1 VFRYRFIVLVS
12 RGLQRKV
19 FSMNKLAAILI
30 LTGSIMLAAGCGSD
44 YQNYQETFLK
54 QGVCQDSAPTWVAS
68 TTPLNI
74 EHSDYLYFV
83 GRGIAYNTLD
93 ERSAYD
99 NARDHAMQQLAGYIG
114 THVVTNASEADKRCF
129 AIASGIP
136 FVWPSKSNRF
146 LPGEK
151 SKQGLS
157 KLAYLVVDAVAGDLE
172 DMGTYWEQYELQE
185 LPPRLF
191 DKARIATRYKCWVK
205 MGVPKATVLK
215 RIAEAQ
221 EQMALIA
228 DAQCCPETGSKCF
241 AVTSSHRGSVGR

>member
-1 VFRYRFIVLVS
+1 M
-12 RGLQRKV
+12 K
-19 FSMNKLAAILI
+19 KLAAILI
-30 LTGSIMLAAGCGSD
+30 LSGMVMLVAGCGSD

-83 GRGIAYNTLD
+83 GRGIGYNTLD

-99 NARDHAMQQLAGYIG
+99 NARDHAMQQLASYIG
-114 THVVTNASEADKRCF
+114 THVVTNASEGDKRRF
-129 AIASGIP
+129 SMASGIP
-136 FVWPSKSNRF
+136 FVLPSKGNRF

-151 SKQGLS
+151 SEQGLS
-157 KLAYLVVDAVAGDLE
+157 KLAYLVVDAIAGDLE
-172 DMGTYWEQYELQE
+172 DMGTYWEQYEIQE
-185 LPPRLF
+185 LPPRLC

-205 MGVPKATVLK
+205 MGVPKNSVIK

-221 EQMALIA
+221 EQMAALA
-228 DAQCCPETGSKCF
+228 DAQCCPETGAKCF
-241 AVTSSHRGSVGR
+241 SVTSSHRGSAGR